1 MGLAP
6 QCHDVSQARG
16 KMRSKTHHLWSVKA
30 YVCVHVCVCVCV
42 SIYMCEALVDHLPHR
57 AG

>member
-16 KMRSKTHHLWSVKA
+16 KMRGKTHHLWSVKT
-30 YVCVHVCVCVCV
+30 YVCVREGV
-42 SIYMCEALVDHLPHR
+42 SVYMWEA
-57 AG
+57 

>member
-6 QCHDVSQARG
+6 QCHDVSQSRG
-16 KMRSKTHHLWSVKA
+16 KMRRKTRHLRSVKA
-30 YVCVHVCVCVCV
+30 YVCVREGV
-42 SIYMCEALVDHLPHR
+42 SAYTCGALVDHLPHR